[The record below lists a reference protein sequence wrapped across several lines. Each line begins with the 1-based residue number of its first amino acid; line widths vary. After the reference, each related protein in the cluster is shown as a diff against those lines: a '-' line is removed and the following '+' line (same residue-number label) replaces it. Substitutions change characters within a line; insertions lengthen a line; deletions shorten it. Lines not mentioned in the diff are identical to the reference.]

1 MKSEERTNTMPHNQR
16 VLSEVK
22 IISIRIMS
30 ECENKNERS
39 EMEQRIVGAGNKKKS
54 AVFLFN
60 KEQ

>member
-39 EMEQRIVGAGNKKKS
+39 EME
-54 AVFLFN
+54 
-60 KEQ
+60 